1 MTNRIYL
8 FSAAVLLA
16 GCSSAAQEAT
26 NTIIT
31 AQGGPVLAST
41 FDTAP
46 PDEPLLDGA
55 PSAVLPPVEPAPVVP
70 PAQMRAPE
78 PLPPPA
84 VVHLAKASF
93 SCDIDVD
100 RTSNG
105 IRVMPVVRADRTL
118 SGEYTLVITKTGG
131 GGSSDIS
138 QGGPFD
144 AARGQSVRLGSSE
157 FSMERGA
164 KFRAVLKVRA
174 NGREVC
180 RDFSS

>member
-41 FDTAP
+41 YDIAP
-46 PDEPLLDGA
+46 ADEPLLDGA
-55 PSAVLPPVEPAPVVP
+55 PSDAAPIEPAPVVP
-70 PAQMRAPE
+70 PA
-78 PLPPPA
+78 
-84 VVHLAKASF
+84 VVHRAKVSF

-105 IRVMPVVRADRTL
+105 IRVTPVVRADKAL
-118 SGEYTLVITKTGG
+118 SGEYTLVITKSGA

-144 AARGQSVRLGSSE
+144 AARGKSVRLGSSE

-174 NGREVC
+174 DGREVC

>member
-8 FSAAVLLA
+8 LSAAVLLA

-31 AQGGPVLAST
+31 AQGGPVLAGT
-41 FDTAP
+41 YDIVP

-55 PSAVLPPVEPAPVVP
+55 PSAAAPIEPAPVVP
-70 PAQMRAPE
+70 PAQLRAPT
-78 PLPPPA
+78 PPPPA
-84 VVHLAKASF
+84 VVHRAKVSF

-100 RTSNG
+100 RTSHG
-105 IRVMPVVRADRTL
+105 IRVTPVVRADRAL
-118 SGEYTLVITKTGG
+118 SGEYTLVITKIGG

-144 AARGQSVRLGSSE
+144 AARGESVRLGSSE

>member
-41 FDTAP
+41 YDIAP

-55 PSAVLPPVEPAPVVP
+55 PSAAAPIEPAPIVP
-70 PAQMRAPE
+70 SAQLRAPE

-84 VVHLAKASF
+84 VVHRAKVSF

-105 IRVMPVVRADRTL
+105 IRVTPVVRADKAL
-118 SGEYTLVITKTGG
+118 SGEYTLVITKSGA

-144 AARGQSVRLGSSE
+144 AARGKSVRLGSSE

-174 NGREVC
+174 DGREIC